1 MKVSAFT
8 LTTALTVMP
17 SMIAASTFTSILRV
31 RTVSPIYT
39 HQIQELN
46 FDDALLSAR
55 GHCEIEV
62 SLKNTTTKM
71 NSIDDID
78 IKPSLN
84 SDICKPDAAL
94 TPAIFKLHGL
104 SQANINIQL
113 VPTYQNK
120 WKFEPRGISSTS
132 QHSNSQSNL
141 ITKFSIEGE
150 TTLYVGGALT
160 INSDERLR
168 PSVDNY
174 SEYTVN
180 IIY

>member
-17 SMIAASTFTSILRV
+17 SMIDAQTITSTLRV
-31 RTVSPIYT
+31 RTITPMYT
-39 HQIQELN
+39 QQIQELS
-46 FDDALLSAR
+46 FSDAILNSKGQCDMEL
-55 GHCEIEV
+55 
-62 SLKNTTTKM
+62 SLKNRYLKM

-84 SDICKPDAAL
+84 SNICKPDAAL

-113 VPTYQNK
+113 LPTYQNK
-120 WKFEPRGISSTS
+120 WKFEPSGISSTS
-132 QHSNSQSNL
+132 KHLNAQTNL
-141 ITKFSIEGE
+141 ITQFSVDGE

-168 PSVDNY
+168 PSTDNY